1 MFKKLNCARLFL
13 AVIGVLFVTTSIVP
27 AASALTLSQSSGFGI
42 SGTITAP
49 APTTAATITNP
60 TNGQSFT
67 NVPIAIS
74 GICTTGLLIKI
85 FINNIFSGAADCT
98 SSSYSISADLFI
110 GTNNIVAED
119 YDSLNQAGPPSNTVT
134 VTYVNNEETASSL
147 INLTSNYAKIGA
159 NPGSTLTWPIDIS
172 GGTAPYAISVN
183 WGDGK
188 QPSLISQTTSGSLN
202 LTHIYSIA
210 GVYNITIN
218 ATDSAGG
225 VAFLQLVGVGDGP
238 SSQSPASANLQT
250 AKVKYVGLGNVLLF
264 LIIGLLI
271 FVPLVTF
278 WLGDLH
284 QKKLIESRFKNR
296 EKLF

>member
-1 MFKKLNCARLFL
+1 MFSKLNRARLLL
-13 AVIGVLFVTTSIVP
+13 AVISVAFVTANLVP
-27 AASALTLSQSSGFGI
+27 VADALTLSQSSGFGI
-42 SGTITAP
+42 SGTITSP
-49 APTTAATITNP
+49 PPTTAATISNP

-67 NVPIAIS
+67 TLPISIS
-74 GICTTGLLIKI
+74 GICTSGLLIKI

-134 VTYVNNEETASSL
+134 VTYVNNAETASSL

-159 NPGSTLTWPIDIS
+159 NPGSTLTWPIEIS

-238 SSQSPASANLQT
+238 ASQSPASANLQSV
-250 AKVKYVGLGNVLLF
+250 KVKDVGLGNTLLF

-284 QKKLIESRFKNR
+284 QKKLIQSRFANR
-296 EKLF
+296 QKLF

>member
-1 MFKKLNCARLFL
+1 MFKKLNCARLLL